1 MDMEGRGK
9 PGVRGG
15 ETDHWDQSPDCRTVM
30 IRESAYHEYFR
41 QSQHKVNEQKIAQGW
56 GEQKESA
63 L

>member
-1 MDMEGRGK
+1 MDMEGMEEGSLEGRITGIS
-9 PGVRGG
+9 
-15 ETDHWDQSPDCRTVM
+15 HQPDCRTVM